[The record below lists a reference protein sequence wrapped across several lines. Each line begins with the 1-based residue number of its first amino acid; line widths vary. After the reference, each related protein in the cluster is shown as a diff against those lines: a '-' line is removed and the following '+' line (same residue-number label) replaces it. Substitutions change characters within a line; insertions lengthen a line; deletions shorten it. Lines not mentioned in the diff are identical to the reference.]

1 MLIFAAMT
9 RKLIALSLLLLPA
22 LANAQQ
28 LDLPRPSLG
37 AKVQQTV
44 GLTDITVDYS
54 SPAVKGRKI
63 FGELVP
69 FGQVWRT
76 GANAST
82 KITFSKDVTIGDKPV
97 PAGTYSLFT
106 VPGRTEWTVVLN
118 KNANASPRDYKEA
131 EDLLRVAAK
140 PVPSGMHRER
150 LTFLFSDTTEDST
163 RLDLEWDKLRVSL
176 PIKAKTTEQANAAIK
191 SLEDNAWRPYNSAA
205 RYLLEAKKDT
215 DRALQLVDKSI
226 AIREDWFNLWTKAQL
241 LAQKKQFSEARALAE
256 RVAELGKK
264 ADFFFAADDV
274 KKALNDWKK

>member
-1 MLIFAAMT
+1 MS
-9 RKLIALSLLLLPA
+9 RLLAFTFVLLPVI
-22 LANAQQ
+22 ANAQQ

-37 AKVQQTV
+37 AKVTQTV

-76 GANAST
+76 GANSAT

-106 VPGRTEWTVVLN
+106 VPGRTEWTIVLN
-118 KNANASPRDYKEA
+118 KNPNASPRDYKEA
-131 EDLLRVAAK
+131 EDLLRVTAK
-140 PVPSGMHRER
+140 PAATASARER
-150 LTFLFSDTTEDST
+150 MTFIFTDTTEDST

-191 SLEDNAWRPYNSAA
+191 NLEDNAWRPYNNAA
-205 RYLLEAKKDT
+205 RYLLESKKDP
-215 DRALQLVDKSI
+215 DRGLALVNKSLGI
-226 AIREDWFNLWTKAQL
+226 HEDWFNLWTKAQL
-241 LAQKKQFSEARALAE
+241 LAQKKQFTEAHALAE
-256 RVAELGKK
+256 RVNELGKK
-264 ADFFFAADDV
+264 AEFFFAADEV
-274 KKALNDWKK
+274 KKALTEWKK